1 MRDTNQNSIL
11 GGVVWTYIHTEITN
25 DVLTIWMSSKDR
37 RILSYLISSVEFS
50 SMTTFVSFEELNR
63 FHIPLSLII
72 RVAFPSGKSKRNL
85 FVTMT
90 QNEIKFNNAYI
101 KSIWKIST
109 RCNWLIT
116 EAPATTI

>member
-1 MRDTNQNSIL
+1 
-11 GGVVWTYIHTEITN
+11 
-25 DVLTIWMSSKDR
+25 MSSKDR

-101 KSIWKIST
+101 KSI
-109 RCNWLIT
+109 
-116 EAPATTI
+116 